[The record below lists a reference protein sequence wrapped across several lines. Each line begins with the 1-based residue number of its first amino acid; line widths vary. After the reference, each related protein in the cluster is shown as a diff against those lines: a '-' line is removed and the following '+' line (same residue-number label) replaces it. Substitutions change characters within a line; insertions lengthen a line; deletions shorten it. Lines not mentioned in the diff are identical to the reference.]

1 MKITDALDQLLR
13 ALTSEGAHERD
24 AASAPTRPASWRER
38 DDAGRAVSATG
49 AESATQA
56 KASLAASD
64 GRDTSAPAGGEL
76 GVSGRIGRFT
86 PPRTPTSSSGERA
99 LPDWIQRSRVSADSG
114 AGVTNGA
121 ESNVPGSESSLAERL
136 LSNAEPDLVAAAVP
150 PVEKVEPAA
159 GVAESGPTTLEDS
172 PPAPGQQAVA
182 ASSPAGPQPPGDVFV
197 AASAEHEQLS
207 SEARE
212 AAFED
217 AVGPTETELSVA
229 ERDEA
234 EQLDA
239 LVPSG
244 LDLVRLEA
252 TAGVVESLNLGF
264 HLGSAVERIAA
275 AAGQGSDGVPEL
287 HRAAWLIER
296 YIALLERRPIG
307 ADLHLSAARLARTG
321 DTITDLKTLASALN
335 AVPGDVGTPGEQA
348 PGAAPAD

>member
-13 ALTSEGAHERD
+13 ALTSEAAHERD
-24 AASAPTRPASWRER
+24 AASAPTRPASWSER

-49 AESATQA
+49 AESGTQA
-56 KASLAASD
+56 KASFPSSD

-86 PPRTPTSSSGERA
+86 PPRTPTSSAGERG
-99 LPDWIQRSRVSADSG
+99 LPDWIQRSRVSAASG
-114 AGVTNGA
+114 DGADNGA
-121 ESNVPGSESSLAERL
+121 EPNVPGSESSLVERSP
-136 LSNAEPDLVAAAVP
+136 SNAEPDLVAAAVP

-159 GVAESGPTTLEDS
+159 GVAESAPTTLEDL
-172 PPAPGQQAVA
+172 PPAHGQQPVA
-182 ASSPAGPQPPGDVFV
+182 AASPAEPQPLGDVFV
-197 AASAEHEQLS
+197 TASAEHEQLS
-207 SEARE
+207 SEAQE
-212 AAFED
+212 VAFED
-217 AVGPTETELSVA
+217 TDGPAETELS
-229 ERDEA
+229 EA
-234 EQLDA
+234 EKDEEPHDA

-321 DTITDLKTLASALN
+321 DTITDLKTLAFALN
-335 AVPGDVGTPGEQA
+335 AAPGDGGTLGEQS